1 MPKTELYIGNLN
13 KDASQEEIENVFKRY
28 GAIKQCQV
36 KNKGFGPV
44 FAFIEYEDE
53 RDAEVVWFSIFYYL

>member
-13 KDASQEEIENVFKRY
+13 KDARQEEIETVFKRY
-28 GAIKQCQV
+28 GEIKQCQL

-44 FAFIEYEDE
+44 FAFIEFEDE
-53 RDAEVVWFSIFYYL
+53 RDAEVINFSN